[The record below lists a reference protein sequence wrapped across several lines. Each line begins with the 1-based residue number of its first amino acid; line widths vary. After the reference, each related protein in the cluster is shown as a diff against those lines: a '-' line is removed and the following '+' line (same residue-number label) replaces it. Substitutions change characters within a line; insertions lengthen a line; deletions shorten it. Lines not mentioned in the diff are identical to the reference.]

1 MQLGQEYELANSEP
15 VVRGAEGVHRGAT
28 EGLALPA
35 KLEEWSPLWKGLA
48 RIGGA
53 LPSADIADTDPWDLL
68 RPDERPSARRGPD
81 GRLIRAANTDT
92 NTDRPTGAYAYPRFD
107 APVPPGGY
115 SWWYM
120 DALSDDGRH
129 GLTLIA
135 FLGSVFSPYYK
146 RSGRGN
152 PLDHAALNVALYGPS
167 ARWTMTER
175 PQQAVRP
182 EASQLAIGP
191 SAIRWVGDCLVI
203 DIEERDKRIMAPW
216 QRRVAG
222 QVRIWPEMLNTAPF
236 ALDPAGRH
244 VWHCIAPRARIE
256 VEMREPALSWKGSA
270 YLDSNRGSE
279 SLEEGFRVWHWSR
292 AHLGRDVAVLYE
304 GRRRDNS
311 SFASALRFDATG
323 VPHEAELPPVAPLRD
338 TLWQLER
345 RTRADRGIASVIR
358 TWEDVPFYTRST
370 VSARLYGEQ
379 VVAMQET
386 LSMDRFCSPVVQLM
400 LPFRMPR
407 AAG

>member
-1 MQLGQEYELANSEP
+1 MQLNHEHAQAGEEFAVQGSDAPRS
-15 VVRGAEGVHRGAT
+15 RAGAAAGTG
-28 EGLALPA
+28 GLSAL
-35 KLEEWSPLWKGLA
+35 WTGLA
-48 RIGGA
+48 RMSGA
-53 LPSADIADTDPWDLL
+53 LPPAQLAEQDPWELL

-81 GRLIRAANTDT
+81 GRLIRA
-92 NTDRPTGAYAYPRFD
+92 PGTGESHAYPRFD
-107 APVPPGGY
+107 APVPAGGY
-115 SWWYM
+115 SWWYI

-152 PLDHAALNVALYGPS
+152 PLNHAALNVALYGPR

-175 PQQAVRP
+175 PEQAVRA

-191 SAIRWVGDCLVI
+191 SAVRWVGDCLVI
-203 DIEERDKRIMAPW
+203 DIEERDKRILVPW
-216 QRRVAG
+216 QRRVTG
-222 QVRIWPEMLNTAPF
+222 QIRLWPEMVNAEPF

-244 VWHCIAPRARIE
+244 MWHCIAPRARIE
-256 VEMREPALSWKGSA
+256 VDMREPALSWKGSA
-270 YLDSNRGSE
+270 YLDSNQGSE

-292 AHLGRDVAVLYE
+292 AHLGRDVAVFYE
-304 GRRRDNS
+304 GRRRDGSN
-311 SFASALRFDATG
+311 FASALRFDAAG
-323 VPHEAELPPVAPLRD
+323 VPHEAELPMVAPLQD

-345 RTRADRGIASVIR
+345 RTRADKGLASVMR

-370 VSARLYGEQ
+370 VKAQLYGEKA
-379 VVAMQET
+379 VLMQET
-386 LSMDRFCSPVVQLM
+386 LSMDRFISPAVQRL

-407 AAG
+407 AKG